1 LVGSRSKIINNTCK
15 PNTQRMSAS
24 QDARVHYAVPKQQ
37 PRTPQPHTRHETFSM
52 RCQGQDQ
59 TKPAN
64 HPPTSTTHHTK
75 QQATPTQDQS
85 GPLVQDPTVHQA
97 HHNPRH
103 HDTARSHPTRRPDV
117 LEPHREPGSRET
129 NSLIFHPEQDAR
141 QHQCRQHPESLTH
154 PIPHADAENQMC

>member
-59 TKPAN
+59 TKPNQPTTPQPA
-64 HPPTSTTHHTK
+64 PPTTQSSRQHRLKTSQARWFRTQQCTKPTTTLV
-75 QQATPTQDQS
+75 TTTRPVPTQ
-85 GPLVQDPTVHQA
+85 
-97 HHNPRH
+97 
-103 HDTARSHPTRRPDV
+103 
-117 LEPHREPGSRET
+117 
-129 NSLIFHPEQDAR
+129 PEGQ
-141 QHQCRQHPESLTH
+141 TY
-154 PIPHADAENQMC
+154 